1 MIEAHSMPKIYSMY
15 VDGACRKG
23 NPGVCSCAWVLYK
36 DGLECARAGYFL
48 GPELH
53 TNNFSEYQ
61 ALIFALEYL
70 HTSNIRN
77 VMIYSDSWIVVAQ
90 VNQACATYEK
100 LKPLMTKAYGL
111 LTQGC
116 HVLKQVKGHAG
127 VEGNEEAD
135 RLCNSVLDA
144 QETDAK

>member
-1 MIEAHSMPKIYSMY
+1 MIEAYT
-15 VDGACRKG
+15 DGACRVS
-23 NPGVCSCAWVLYK
+23 NPGLCSCAWVLRGSNV
-36 DGLECARAGYFL
+36 DEHGNTTFTVDTHAAHFL

-53 TNNFSEYQ
+53 TNNYAEYMG
-61 ALIFALEYL
+61 LISLLEYL

-111 LTQGC
+111 LMQGC